1 MAGMRSHESGISKR
15 DFKKL
20 RMTYE
25 ILARNELNAKLSE
38 INVFLEGR
46 ASEQAE
52 HERKKEKVMEE
63 MQKDLGERL
72 QKSKD
77 ELNTIK
83 QKMRGKMKKMF
94 EERK

>member
-1 MAGMRSHESGISKR
+1 
-15 DFKKL
+15 
-20 RMTYE
+20 MTYE

-52 HERKKEKVMEE
+52 NERKKEKAFEE
-63 MQKDLGERL
+63 VQKDLAERL

-83 QKMRGKMKKMF
+83 QQMRGNIVDWGC
-94 EERK
+94 